1 MEKNFDLRE
10 VPIEDV
16 FEAISKDP
24 TADVNILF
32 HENAAKALRDLADDI
47 DSGRK
52 EVVAARI
59 RLTPDELPNWNY
71 EIRVIEV

>member
-32 HENAAKALRDLADDI
+32 HENAAKALRDLADDAVRGARLAG
-47 DSGRK
+47 SGT
-52 EVVAARI
+52 AS
-59 RLTPDELPNWNY
+59 DQEL
-71 EIRVIEV
+71 RHHRR